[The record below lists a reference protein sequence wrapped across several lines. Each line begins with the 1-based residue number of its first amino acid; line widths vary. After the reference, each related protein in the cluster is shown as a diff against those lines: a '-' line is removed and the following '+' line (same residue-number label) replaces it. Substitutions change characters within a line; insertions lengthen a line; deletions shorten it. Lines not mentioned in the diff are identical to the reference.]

1 VAADPRQ
8 PPAAASRREGVSW
21 RLWLLGIA
29 LLLILIVAL
38 QNSQEVEVE
47 VLFVQTQAPLIA
59 ILLITALLGAAIG
72 YLLPVLR
79 RHRRVERRRD
89 EDE

>member
-1 VAADPRQ
+1 VAADPSQQ
-8 PPAAASRREGVSW
+8 PGVAGRREGTNW

-59 ILLITALLGAAIG
+59 ILLITTLLGAAIG
-72 YLLPVLR
+72 YLLPLVR
-79 RHRRVERRRD
+79 RHRREERRRG
-89 EDE
+89 ED

>member
-8 PPAAASRREGVSW
+8 PPAVQPRREGVNW
-21 RLWLLGIA
+21 RHWLLGIA
-29 LLLILIVAL
+29 LLLVLIVSL

-47 VLFVQTQAPLIA
+47 ILFIQTQAPLIA
-59 ILLITALLGAAIG
+59 ILLVTALVGAAIG

-79 RHRRVERRRD
+79 RHRREERRRD
-89 EDE
+89 EG